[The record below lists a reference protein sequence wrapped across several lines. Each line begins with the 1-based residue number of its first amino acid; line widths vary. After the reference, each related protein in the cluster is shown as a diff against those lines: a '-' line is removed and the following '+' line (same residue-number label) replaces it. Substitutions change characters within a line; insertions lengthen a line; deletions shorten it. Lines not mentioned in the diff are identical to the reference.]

1 MMAMDLVM
9 GLHGHQQAAAGRTR
23 VRRSLPVLM
32 ALALAGT
39 VFMAAAPPRLEV
51 TEAHGI
57 YHVAA
62 TFAVPESPEAV
73 LAVLTDY
80 ERIPDYM
87 PDVEVSR
94 VVDRSSNNRRPRS
107 S

>member
-23 VRRSLPVLM
+23 ARRSLPVLM

-39 VFMAAAPPRLEV
+39 VVMAAAPPRLEV
-51 TEAHGI
+51 TEAYGI
-57 YHVAA
+57 YRVTAE
-62 TFAVPESPEAV
+62 FAVHESPQAV
-73 LAVLTDY
+73 IAVLTDY
-80 ERIPDYM
+80 ERIPKYM

-94 VVDRSSNNRRPRS
+94 VVERTANG
-107 S
+107 